1 MKLQEAVTNLRDG
14 LFILSVAIVASGCAG
29 LPHET
34 TQEIAQQKIK
44 SVVELTSTTFHP
56 QKAYQCGP
64 AALATVFNSSDITTS
79 PETLINRIY
88 IPQRQGSLQTEII
101 ATTRAHDRLPY
112 ILDPR
117 LDHVLAEI
125 DAGRPVLVLQNLGL
139 KWIPRWHYAVAIGYN
154 KHKQVIVL
162 RSGITARKRTPF
174 KLFDR
179 TWRRGG
185 RWAMVVLKSGELPTN
200 ANEDKYL
207 RTILPFEHAQRWDLA
222 AQAYTTAANKWP
234 TSLGAHMGS
243 GNSHYSLKNYSQA
256 ISLYRKALAIDPH
269 HAPAHNNI
277 ANTLL
282 EKGKRKEAA
291 KHAQMAIRLGGP
303 HLEAY
308 KQTLNKIKQ
317 KKY

>member
-1 MKLQEAVTNLRDG
+1 MIRDG
-14 LFILSVAIVASGCAG
+14 LFLFIAVMIVSGCAG
-29 LPHET
+29 LPTET
-34 TQEIAQQKIK
+34 AQEITQQNTKAFA
-44 SVVELTSTTFHP
+44 ELTNTAFHP

-64 AALATVFNSSDITTS
+64 AALATVLNSSGITIS
-79 PETLINRIY
+79 PETLVNRIY
-88 IPQRQGSLQTEII
+88 IPQRQGSLQIEIV

-112 ILDPR
+112 IVEPR

-154 KHKQVIVL
+154 KHKQVIML
-162 RSGITARKRTPF
+162 RSGITERKRTPF

-179 TWRRGG
+179 TWRRSG
-185 RWAMVVLKSGELPTN
+185 RWAMVVLKPGELPTI
-200 ANEDKYL
+200 AHEDKYL
-207 RTILPFEHAQRWDLA
+207 RTILAFEHAQRWDIA
-222 AQAYTTAANKWP
+222 VQAYATAVKKWP

-243 GNSHYSLKNYSQA
+243 GNSHYSLQNHSQA
-256 ISLYRKALAIDPH
+256 ISYYRKALTIGPN

-277 ANTLL
+277 ANALL

-291 KHAQMAIRLGGP
+291 KHAQKAIKLGGP

-308 KQTLNKIKQ
+308 NQTLNKIKQ